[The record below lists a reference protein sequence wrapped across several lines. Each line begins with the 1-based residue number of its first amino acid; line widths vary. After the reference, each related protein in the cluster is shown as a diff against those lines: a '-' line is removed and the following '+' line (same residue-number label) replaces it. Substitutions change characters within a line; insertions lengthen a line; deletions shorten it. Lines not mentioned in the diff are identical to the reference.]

1 MKIASE
7 AILTDVTNV
16 VSKNFLKVLD
26 TQEEH
31 AKKLVKENQT
41 LRAKLASLIK
51 QAKPSKTENEPC
63 VFASVDRDNSDPIWV
78 GDFDLMTL
86 VPDQGPSQFGRCLAA
101 AVFGSDDQCA
111 LINERVGAKLLK
123 ENSRKPCDSTL
134 EEKFKNCVAQNF
146 SSNVSLAIEKALNGA
161 NQYGAEMRKR
171 FPEKKVKKAR
181 EDSRA
186 LGHRSN
192 KENEEPIVTT
202 ST

>member
-1 MKIASE
+1 MASE
-7 AILTDVTNV
+7 AFLTDVTNV
-16 VSKNFLKVLD
+16 LSKKFQEVLD
-26 TQEEH
+26 IQEEH
-31 AKKLVKENQT
+31 ARKLVKENQT
-41 LRAKLASLIK
+41 LRAKLTSLIK

-63 VFASVDRDNSDPIWV
+63 VLASVDRDNSDPIWV

-86 VPDQGPSQFGRCLAA
+86 VPDQGPSQFGRCLAV

-134 EEKFKNCVAQNF
+134 EEKFKNCVARNF
-146 SSNVSLAIEKALNGA
+146 SNNVSFAMEKALNGA
-161 NQYGAEMRKR
+161 NQYGAEMRKQ

-181 EDSRA
+181 EDSRTVG
-186 LGHRSN
+186 LSSN
-192 KENEEPIVTT
+192 KENEEPIATN